1 MGKRV
6 RSGAFL
12 MLLLAVFL
20 GMFAVFGPGVY
31 NDSDQY
37 LKMHIHRE
45 PLYPLFLAA
54 LRTVFPNGWLIAMGV
69 LQNVFAAVSV
79 CPYSPCFLWNA
90 VKYLRKKRK
99 GNAGRRRFVPF
110 FLHFWFLWPGRR

>member
-1 MGKRV
+1 MVKRV

-12 MLLLAVFL
+12 VLLMAVFL
-20 GMFAVFGPGVY
+20 GMFVAFGPGVY

-69 LQNVFAAVSV
+69 IQNIFAAVSIWLFAD
-79 CPYSPCFLWNA
+79 YIGERFDLNW
-90 VKYLRKKRK
+90 LGKR
-99 GNAGRRRFVPF
+99 
-110 FLHFWFLWPGRR
+110 